1 MPRVNVGEAKTHLC
15 RLLRRVEAGEEI
27 LITRR
32 DIPLARLVPY
42 ARPRAPRTLG
52 LFDGQPFSMAVDFD
66 ELPGD
71 IAAAFGADG
80 R

>member
-1 MPRVNVGEAKTHLC
+1 MQRVNVGEAKTHLC

-32 DIPLARLVPY
+32 GAPVAHLVSY

-52 LFDGQPFSMAVDFD
+52 LFDGQPFAMADDFD
-66 ELPGD
+66 ALPDD
-71 IAAAFGADG
+71 IATALEGDD